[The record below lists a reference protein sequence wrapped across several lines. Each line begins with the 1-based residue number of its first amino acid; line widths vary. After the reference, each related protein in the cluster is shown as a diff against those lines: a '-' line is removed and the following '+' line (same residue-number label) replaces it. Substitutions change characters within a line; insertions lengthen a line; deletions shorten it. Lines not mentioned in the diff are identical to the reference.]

1 MFIIINSIAI
11 MINIFIFFKNN
22 EKLISEGK
30 NKWNKS
36 KRQVFQIYELKNI
49 KVVLKILEIKIINKN
64 SFNIQYLLYLI
75 MNNNNIKDKN
85 KKK

>member
-1 MFIIINSIAI
+1 MKVKTNETKV
-11 MINIFIFFKNN
+11 KN
-22 EKLISEGK
+22 
-30 NKWNKS
+30 
-36 KRQVFQIYELKNI
+36 QVFQIYELKNI
-49 KVVLKILEIKIINKN
+49 KVVIKILEIKLINKN

>member
-1 MFIIINSIAI
+1 M
-11 MINIFIFFKNN
+11 KVKTN
-22 EKLISEGK
+22 ETKV
-30 NKWNKS
+30 

>member
-1 MFIIINSIAI
+1 M
-11 MINIFIFFKNN
+11 KNWLVKVKTN
-22 EKLISEGK
+22 ETKVK
-30 NKWNKS
+30 N
-36 KRQVFQIYELKNI
+36 QVFQIYELKNI
-49 KVVLKILEIKIINKN
+49 KVVIKILEIKLINKN

>member
-1 MFIIINSIAI
+1 M
-11 MINIFIFFKNN
+11 KNWLVKVKTN
-22 EKLISEGK
+22 EKK
-30 NKWNKS
+30 V

>member
-1 MFIIINSIAI
+1 V
-11 MINIFIFFKNN
+11 KVKTN
-22 EKLISEGK
+22 ETKV
-30 NKWNKS
+30 

>member
-1 MFIIINSIAI
+1 MKVKA
-11 MINIFIFFKNN
+11 N
-22 EKLISEGK
+22 ETKVK
-30 NKWNKS
+30 K
-36 KRQVFQIYELKNI
+36 QVFQIYELKNI
-49 KVVLKILEIKIINKN
+49 KVVLKILKIKIINKN

>member
-1 MFIIINSIAI
+1 V
-11 MINIFIFFKNN
+11 KVKTN
-22 EKLISEGK
+22 ETKV
-30 NKWNKS
+30 

-49 KVVLKILEIKIINKN
+49 KVVLKILEKKIINKN

>member
-1 MFIIINSIAI
+1 V
-11 MINIFIFFKNN
+11 KV
-22 EKLISEGK
+22 KT
-30 NKWNKS
+30 NKTKV

>member
-1 MFIIINSIAI
+1 MKVKA
-11 MINIFIFFKNN
+11 N
-22 EKLISEGK
+22 ETKVK
-30 NKWNKS
+30 K
-36 KRQVFQIYELKNI
+36 QVFQIYELKNI

-64 SFNIQYLLYLI
+64 SFNIQYYLYLI

>member
-1 MFIIINSIAI
+1 V
-11 MINIFIFFKNN
+11 KVKTN
-22 EKLISEGK
+22 EKK
-30 NKWNKS
+30 V

>member
-1 MFIIINSIAI
+1 M
-11 MINIFIFFKNN
+11 KVKTN
-22 EKLISEGK
+22 ETKV
-30 NKWNKS
+30 

-49 KVVLKILEIKIINKN
+49 KDVLKILEIKIINKN

>member
-1 MFIIINSIAI
+1 M
-11 MINIFIFFKNN
+11 KNWLVKVKTN
-22 EKLISEGK
+22 ETKV
-30 NKWNKS
+30 